1 MSRTFQN
8 DKFNSDVKSVKSNT
22 KTVYTTKS
30 QFKKSKLLQ
39 GPMLAPV
46 GMKVPQDGPNLSN
59 KKAQKMLTEVIATEK
74 LIESLLA
81 MIPDE
86 LSGDWP
92 QDSESNP

>member
-30 QFKKSKLLQ
+30 QFKKTKLLQ

-46 GMKVPQDGPNLSN
+46 GMKMP
-59 KKAQKMLTEVIATEK
+59 
-74 LIESLLA
+74 
-81 MIPDE
+81 
-86 LSGDWP
+86 
-92 QDSESNP
+92 